1 MGYIDDYKARN
12 GKCEYC
18 MHQDSSKCADCYSGR
33 HWGHSFEDYV
43 DLYTFIRASV
53 TKDAVKK
60 FNASDEGKLLY
71 DMMEQHRQTYNQ
83 CKDSYNRA
91 RDKFIN
97 TELKRIEDAINSI
110 TWGICYESKRRNW
123 VLIEM

>member
-1 MGYIDDYKARN
+1 MGYLDEYKARN

-18 MHQDSSKCADCYSGR
+18 IHQDSSKCADCYSGR
-33 HWGHSFEDYV
+33 HWGHSFEDSV

-71 DMMEQHRQTYNQ
+71 DMMEQQRQTYNQ
-83 CKDSYNRA
+83 YKDSYNRA

-97 TELKRIEDAINSI
+97 AELKRIDDAINSI
-110 TWGICYESKRRNW
+110 TWGIH
-123 VLIEM
+123 